1 MSETPRWYLGHVP
14 DGVPID
20 RANQFELSDD
30 RSFVHGYGDNVF
42 IHSPHPLIAALA
54 AKISYVGTV
63 QPEYNNLMRQIYTFL
78 MVEAIR
84 GFPRRT
90 VAVHTP
96 MEEAVGPRGIW
107 VGDIADPK
115 SKVVIADIVR
125 AGSVPAETV
134 YGQLTTVIDPENV
147 RKDVIVMARQVGQDG
162 RVTGTE
168 HGYSKIDG
176 SIQGS
181 ILLIPEPMVA
191 TGGTIDKLF
200 QVYAEMDAGEPS
212 MAILMAM
219 IVTPEALRLL
229 TDKYPKLRIHAAR
242 LDRGMSDQD
251 ILSFMPGMYR
261 DREFGLTDTDYIAP
275 GGGGVGERT
284 NNTKK

>member
-1 MSETPRWYLGHVP
+1 M
-14 DGVPID
+14 
-20 RANQFELSDD
+20 
-30 RSFVHGYGDNVF
+30 
-42 IHSPHPLIAALA
+42 
-54 AKISYVGTV
+54 
-63 QPEYNNLMRQIYTFL
+63 
-78 MVEAIR
+78 
-84 GFPRRT
+84 
-90 VAVHTP
+90 
-96 MEEAVGPRGIW
+96 GPRGIW

-147 RKDVIVMARQVGQDG
+147 RKDVIVMARQVGPDG

-176 SIQGS
+176 SIQDS

-200 QVYAEMDAGEPS
+200 QVYAEMDAGEPA

-229 TDKYPKLRIHAAR
+229 TSKYPKLRIHAAR

-251 ILSFMPGMYR
+251 VLNFMPGMYP
-261 DREFGLTDTDYIAP
+261 DRERGLTDTDYIGP
-275 GGGGVGERT
+275 GAGGVGERT
-284 NNTKK
+284 NNTRSKEAPGAARAGGEFFDELHGSSMDGARPDASMSGFMEVVSGRRSTQSLFVNSKSNVSSTQAICPRAISRPAIRGSR